1 MGSGK
6 TTIGRVLAR
15 QIGWHFV
22 DLDQRIEERAHLT
35 IPEFFSRHGETP
47 FRALEHEELVRI
59 LGEARDRRRA
69 TVLALGGGTST
80 QPANLELLRESGAA
94 MLWLDCPAEE
104 LLSRCAGITNRPLFR
119 DAASFRQLFLERQSF
134 YALAEFRVDG
144 SADPAR
150 VIEQILALGILEGV
164 PA

>member
-6 TTIGRVLAR
+6 TTVARLLAR

-22 DLDQRIEERAHLT
+22 DLDHRIEQRAQLT
-35 IPEFFSRHGETP
+35 IPEFFTRHGEP
-47 FRALEHEELVRI
+47 AFRELEHDELVRI
-59 LGEARDRRRA
+59 LGEARDQRRA

-80 QPANLELLRESGAA
+80 QPANLEFLRETSAA
-94 MLWLDCPAEE
+94 MVWLDCSAEE
-104 LLSRCAGITNRPLFR
+104 LLGRCAGITNRPLFR
-119 DAASFRQLFLERQSF
+119 DAASFRQLYLERQPF
-134 YALAEFRVDG
+134 YALADFRVDS

-150 VIEQILALGILEGV
+150 VVEQILALGILEGV